1 MAPTARIS
9 GGETLASPMRITYES
24 SSSDEETSGKT
35 SRFMSSF
42 KSPKKFLNDRRTAR
56 KVSSTQNLAKEAN
69 SVPSTRTSS
78 FASRSRI
85 FVESISNAS
94 PIQNSNAEPR
104 QLHSR
109 DIQSPTRSIPERGQ
123 FLRRS
128 KKSTEPHP
136 HPVQDSPDFHTLTL
150 RIRGDSQEQIQNKPM
165 PPSREIIDMRESPKI
180 PKRKRS
186 RYHVSEPSESSEV
199 PNQESSHQARRHR
212 PESRLKRSV
221 RASPAAEA
229 AVMEWIE
236 SVDPNVERRKSETG
250 QSEVAEQ
257 PSPTKVRYYL
267 SQPWLD

>member
-9 GGETLASPMRITYES
+9 GGESLSSPMRITYES

-42 KSPKKFLNDRRTAR
+42 KGPKKFLNDRRTAR

-69 SVPSTRTSS
+69 PATSTRSSS

-94 PIQNSNAEPR
+94 PSQNSNSEPR
-104 QLHSR
+104 QHSR
-109 DIQSPTRSIPERGQ
+109 DLQSPTRSVPERGQ
-123 FLRRS
+123 FLRRA
-128 KKSTEPHP
+128 KKSMEGHP

-150 RIRGDSQEQIQNKPM
+150 RIRGESQEQIQNKPI
-165 PPSREIIDMRESPKI
+165 PPSRELIDIRESPKI

-186 RYHVSEPSESSEV
+186 RYHVSEPSESSEI

-212 PESRLKRSV
+212 PESRLKRAV

-236 SVDPNVERRKSETG
+236 SVDPNIERRKSEAS

-257 PSPTKVRYYL
+257 PSPSKVCGSRT
-267 SQPWLD
+267 

>member
-9 GGETLASPMRITYES
+9 GGESLSSPMRITYES

-42 KSPKKFLNDRRTAR
+42 KDPKKFLNDRRTAR
-56 KVSSTQNLAKEAN
+56 KVSSTQNLAKEVNTAN
-69 SVPSTRTSS
+69 SRTSS

-94 PIQNSNAEPR
+94 PSQTSNAESR

-109 DIQSPTRSIPERGQ
+109 EIQSPTRSVPERGQ

-128 KKSTEPHP
+128 KKSTEAHP
-136 HPVQDSPDFHTLTL
+136 HPVQDSPDFRTLTL
-150 RIRGDSQEQIQNKPM
+150 RIRGESQEQIQNKPM
-165 PPSREIIDMRESPKI
+165 APNRDLIDINESPKI

-199 PNQESSHQARRHR
+199 LNQESSHQARRHR
-212 PESRLKRSV
+212 SESRLKRAV

-236 SVDPNVERRKSETG
+236 SVDPNIERKKSDAG
-250 QSEVAEQ
+250 QSEVTNQ
-257 PSPTKVRYYL
+257 SSPTKV
-267 SQPWLD
+267 SCSTTWP